1 MAVLKWLVGR
11 HAVSALQIGRMKSTL
26 WTSWVCTLWTSRVS
40 LWALVPQL
48 HSTFF
53 VSTGGPRTPH
63 TLPFADLFEGHVVF
77 TPLNGSANCNDF
89 WASCCSVVGHS
100 EPSNF
105 VDSNGSILTPNGS
118 ISTSMAQFQLQW
130 LNLNGSCSPHAYR
143 IPKVSF
149 YVFKAHSVALFWI
162 CGHRK
167 PNLAVS
173 QH

>member
-1 MAVLKWLVGR
+1 MA
-11 HAVSALQIGRMKSTL
+11 
-26 WTSWVCTLWTSRVS
+26 
-40 LWALVPQL
+40 
-48 HSTFF
+48 
-53 VSTGGPRTPH
+53 GGKACGFCSSNRPNEKH
-63 TLPFADLFEGHVVF
+63 TLDQLGMHTLDQSGKSMGPCPTIAQHIFCIDWRPTHTHILPLADLFEGHVVF

-89 WASCCSVVGHS
+89 WASFCSVVGQS

-149 YVFKAHSVALFWI
+149 YFFKAHSVALFWI
-162 CGHRK
+162 CGHKK
-167 PNLAVS
+167 PNLAV
-173 QH
+173 